1 MTKKINLA
9 VMFGGRSG
17 EHEVSLASASQVIK
31 ALDKNKYNIIP
42 IAITKQGN
50 WLVGSKGEEYLKLFS
65 GKAEEDGISKKKS
78 QSLVTIRNEE
88 KSLVNYAEGEVK
100 GKKIDLVLPIMHG
113 PFGEDGKLQ
122 GMLEML
128 GVPYVFSN
136 TLAQALAMN
145 KPKTQLIIKASGLP
159 IPEYITIKQGQKYN
173 LSKVIEK
180 LSLPIVVKPAE
191 LGSSVGISIAQTRKQ
206 LAPAIK
212 LAFKYGQEVM
222 LERFINGRELTVTV
236 FGNQP
241 LRALPVTE
249 IIPVISEFYDYKAKY
264 QDGGSKHIC
273 PAKIPNNVKKK
284 ISDYA
289 VRAFKAIG
297 CADLARADFIWDNKK
312 NQLYFL
318 EINTIP
324 GMTSVSLAPEA
335 ARVAGINFS
344 KFLDMLINEA
354 LRRKSQKKY

>member
-1 MTKKINLA
+1 MSKKINLA

-17 EHEVSLASASQVIK
+17 EHEVSLSSAGQVIK
-31 ALDKNKYNIIP
+31 ALAKNKYNIIP

-65 GKAEEDGISKKKS
+65 GKAEEDGISIKKS

-88 KSLVNYAEGEVK
+88 KGLVNYAEGKVK
-100 GKKIDLVLPIMHG
+100 GKKIDLVLPILHG
-113 PFGEDGKLQ
+113 PYGEDGKLQ

-128 GVPYVFSN
+128 GVPYVFSG
-136 TLAQALAMN
+136 TLAQALGMN
-145 KPKTQLIIKASGLP
+145 KVKCKIIVKQAGVLVPADLAIAKGENYNLDKIIK
-159 IPEYITIKQGQKYN
+159 
-173 LSKVIEK
+173 K
-180 LSLPIVVKPAE
+180 LSLPMVVKPME
-191 LGSSVGISIAQTRKQ
+191 LGSSVGITIAKTKSALVKGIKQ
-206 LAPAIK
+206 
-212 LAFKYGQEVM
+212 AFLHDDEVM
-222 LERFINGRELTVTV
+222 LEKYIGGRELTVTV
-236 FGNQP
+236 FGNNP
-241 LRALPVTE
+241 PRALPVTE

-273 PAKIPNNVKKK
+273 PAKIPNSVKKK

-289 VRAFKAIG
+289 VLAFKAIG

-312 NQLYFL
+312 NKLYFL

-344 KFLDMLINEA
+344 RFLDKLIGEA
-354 LRRKSQKKY
+354 LKRSKKK

>member
-1 MTKKINLA
+1 MNKKINLA
-9 VMFGGRSG
+9 VIFGGRSG
-17 EHEVSLASASQVIK
+17 EHEVSLSSASQVIK
-31 ALDKNKYNIIP
+31 ALNKNKYNIIP

-50 WLVGSKGEEYLKLFS
+50 WLVGNKGEKYLKLFA
-65 GKAEEDGISKKKS
+65 GKAEEDGISRKKS
-78 QSLVTIRNEE
+78 QSLVTIKNED
-88 KSLVNYAEGEVK
+88 KGLINYAEGEVK
-100 GKKIDLVLPIMHG
+100 GEKIDLVLPILHG
-113 PFGEDGKLQ
+113 PYGEDGKLQ

-128 GVPYVFSN
+128 GVPYVFSD

-173 LSKVIEK
+173 LSKVIKK

-206 LAPAIK
+206 MAPAIK

-222 LERFINGRELTVTV
+222 LEKYISGRELTVSV

-241 LRALPVTE
+241 PRALPVTE
-249 IIPVISEFYDYKAKY
+249 IIPMISDFYDYKAKY
-264 QDGGSKHIC
+264 EEGGSRHVC
-273 PAKIPNNVKKK
+273 PAKIPEGVRQK
-284 ISDYA
+284 ISNYA
-289 VRAFKAIG
+289 IKSFQAIG
-297 CADLARADFIWDNKK
+297 CSDLARADFIWDNKK
-312 NQLYFL
+312 NRLYFL

-344 KFLDMLINEA
+344 KFLDKLIGEA
-354 LRRKSQKKY
+354 LRRYRKK